1 MTDNGRQAKGEIR
14 RLLEDHGHQPRRAYG
29 QNFLADPNV
38 VERIVSV
45 AGIDADTD
53 VVEIGAGTGALTV
66 ALARAAR
73 SVVAYEI
80 DHSFEPILDE
90 TLAPYRNVDLRFA
103 DVARLSLR
111 RALAGG
117 PWTMVSN
124 LPYNVGTGIVLDALK
139 DAPRIDKLVVMV
151 QKEVAE
157 RLLAEPGS
165 KTYGIPS
172 VVVGL
177 HAAGRLAFTVSADSF
192 VPVPKVESAV
202 VILER
207 VSAPDLSERAIAL
220 ATAAFGQR
228 RKMLRKSLAGTI
240 KSSECFAIAGIDPT
254 ARPEDLA
261 PMDFIALAN
270 AEVVA

>member
-14 RLLEDHGHQPRRAYG
+14 RLLEGHGHRPRKAYG
-29 QNFLADPNV
+29 QNFLADPNIV
-38 VERIVSV
+38 DRIVSV
-45 AGIDADTD
+45 AHVDRDTD
-53 VVEIGAGTGALTV
+53 VIEIGAGTGALTV
-66 ALARAAR
+66 ALARSAR

-80 DHSFEPILDE
+80 DHAFEPILDE
-90 TLAPYRNVDLRFA
+90 ALASYTNVEVRFA
-103 DVARLSLR
+103 DAGRLSLG

-139 DAPRIDKLVVMV
+139 GAPRIEKFVVMV
-151 QKEVAE
+151 QREVAD

-177 HAAGRLAFTVSADSF
+177 HAVGRLAFSVPPDAF
-192 VPVPKVESAV
+192 VPVPKVDSAV
-202 VILER
+202 VILDRIPTPER
-207 VSAPDLSERAIAL
+207 SARAIAL

-228 RKMLRKSLAGTI
+228 RKMLRRSLAGTI
-240 KSSECFAIAGIDPT
+240 NSMDVFAEAGIEPT
-254 ARPEDLA
+254 ARPEDLS
-261 PMDFIALAN
+261 PRDFLALSIAEA
-270 AEVVA
+270 AK